1 MKKVLLIIGIG
12 LLLTALSSCKKD
24 KSAEEISN
32 NTPVEGSLSGV
43 FSVGNGKQVRFSK
56 GNLQYQASTDTWRFA
71 ENQYDCIGNAN
82 SNVSMFYQGWIDLFG
97 WGASGYND
105 IKPWLIDYD
114 MEATSFTGTR
124 YDWGINNAISNGGNQ
139 SGLWHVLTIEQWNYL
154 VNERSG
160 SRFAKATVAD
170 VRGLL
175 LLPDNWSESTYTL
188 NAVNDAEGGYASN
201 TISSTDFIDVLEHN
215 GVVFLPS
222 AGLREGNNVNY
233 VNGFGRYWSSSYVEK
248 ARSLFFHE
256 SDVRPEGADYHSGF
270 SVRLVCDAN

>member
-1 MKKVLLIIGIG
+1 M
-12 LLLTALSSCKKD
+12 LLTTLSSCKKD
-24 KSAEEISN
+24 KSAEENGS

-43 FSVGNGKQVRFSK
+43 FSVGNGKKVRFSK

-97 WGASGYND
+97 WGTSGYND

-114 MEATSFTGTR
+114 MDAVSFTGTR

-139 SGLWHVLTIEQWNYL
+139 SGLWHVLTIEQWNSL
-154 VNERSG
+154 VSERSG
-160 SRFAKATVAD
+160 SRFAKATVAGM
-170 VRGLL
+170 RGLL
-175 LLPDNWSESTYTL
+175 LLPDNWSEATFTL
-188 NAVNDAEGGYASN
+188 NAVNDATSGYSSN
-201 TISSTDFIDVLEHN
+201 TVSSTDFTDVLEHN

-270 SVRLVCDAN
+270 SVRLVSDAN